1 MRREPEYVCGTH
13 SALAALERGPARVKR
28 LFVGSGRPGR
38 RVARAMRLA
47 ESRGIPVETLN
58 PRRLDDKAGGAR
70 HQNLVAEVS
79 PTPLLT
85 LEELLAAQPASAP
98 PVLLL
103 DGVQDPRNFGAI
115 LRSAAALGAGGV
127 VWPKDGAARLTPAA
141 AKAASGA
148 LEVLP
153 LARVTNLA
161 RAVSS
166 LRKAGYW
173 MLAAD
178 ARGEKTLGADE
189 LPRPC
194 GVVIGSEGG
203 GARRLVLEKCD
214 ARVRIPVESGAVSS
228 LNASVAAA
236 IFLHGL
242 RRGRRGEGENHKN
255 LCDGR

>member
-13 SALAALERGPARVKR
+13 SALAAIERGPARVRR
-28 LFVGSGRPGR
+28 LFVGGGRPGR
-38 RVARAMRLA
+38 QVARAMRLA
-47 ESRGIPVETLN
+47 ESRGIPVEALN
-58 PRRLDDKAGGAR
+58 PRQLDEKAGGAR

-85 LEELLAAQPASAP
+85 LEELIAAQPAAAP

-115 LRSAAALGAGGV
+115 LRSAAALGAGGA

-161 RAVSS
+161 RAVSA

-194 GVVIGSEGG
+194 GVVIGAEGR

-214 ARVRIPVESGAVSS
+214 VRVRIPVEAGAVSS

-242 RRGRRGEGENHKN
+242 RGN
-255 LCDGR
+255 LAETMKEERT